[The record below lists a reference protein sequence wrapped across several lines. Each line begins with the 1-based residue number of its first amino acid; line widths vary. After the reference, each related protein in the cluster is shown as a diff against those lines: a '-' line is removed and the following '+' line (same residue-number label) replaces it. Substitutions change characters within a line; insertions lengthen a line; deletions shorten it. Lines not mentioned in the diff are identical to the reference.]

1 MAATGQTNH
10 STSKNNPEK
19 RGRKRGRISPGQAF
33 FLPGNLLKKL
43 DGGEKRVD
51 ARGYFGITTP
61 IGKFFILK
69 SVA

>member
-10 STSKNNPEK
+10 STATNNPVM
-19 RGRKRGRISPGQAF
+19 RGRKRGLTSSGQAI
-33 FLPGNLLKKL
+33 FLPENLLKKL

-51 ARGYFGITTP
+51 SSGYFGIITSVD
-61 IGKFFILK
+61 KFFILK